1 MRLLLDEST
10 GRDLEFLL
18 PPRGI
23 EADHVET
30 LELAGSGDPDL
41 LALARREY
49 DAIVTKDRYRK
60 SEPREAALLGM
71 RAGLR
76 IIELRFTGSG
86 PETAIGKTE
95 EQLDLLLR
103 HRARIEQMIDPDS
116 PLDEQARAVAAV
128 LHPSQTVHGYMEK
141 GDFWKLREVSLSYRL
156 PTSIAA
162 RMGASRASVVL
173 AGRNLGV
180 WARYTGM
187 DPEINWNGSGDNFG
201 VSEFL
206 TQPPV
211 RYYTMRVNFTF

>member
-18 PPRGI
+18 PPHGI

-30 LELAGSGDPDL
+30 LELAGSGDPAL

-60 SEPREAALLGM
+60 SEPREAALRGM

-76 IIELRFTGSG
+76 IIELRFTGSS

-103 HRARIEQMIDPDS
+103 HRERIEQMIEPAS
-116 PLDEQARAVAAV
+116 PLRKLVLNGSTGTITKELDINDVAAEI
-128 LHPSQTVHGYMEK
+128 S
-141 GDFWKLREVSLSYRL
+141 RL
-156 PTSIAA
+156 
-162 RMGASRASVVL
+162 GL
-173 AGRNLGV
+173 
-180 WARYTGM
+180 
-187 DPEINWNGSGDNFG
+187 
-201 VSEFL
+201 
-206 TQPPV
+206 
-211 RYYTMRVNFTF
+211 